1 MREKVN
7 ELNKQKVKSEESKV
21 QAEQVLNDKD
31 NQIKVNG
38 LLAFVTS
45 WPQFYFYLEI
55 QTLLTAF
62 IAIVSFVTF
71 QVLFDD
77 TFVICVLIFHGLSC
91 SILAWHLSIK
101 KENND
106 FYLFLLY

>member
-31 NQIKVNG
+31 NQIKVND

-45 WPQFYFYLEI
+45 
-55 QTLLTAF
+55 
-62 IAIVSFVTF
+62 
-71 QVLFDD
+71 
-77 TFVICVLIFHGLSC
+77 
-91 SILAWHLSIK
+91 
-101 KENND
+101 
-106 FYLFLLY
+106 